1 MYRCVVITDDKTVI
15 LCIRIINILLKL
27 SEWVNCLPSVGH
39 RRICSCH
46 RELCIN
52 SVTSPFLGTRGLDG
66 SMRGGQFRCPPP
78 QIASLGKQ
86 EWSDQW
92 GPHHSKRDVISPQN
106 ISSETCW
113 IFPESQLS
121 HCLVMEDGLCSP
133 ACIWV
138 HYCLVLDSF
147 SSWQAQHLF
156 TLFFHLPAQPVHDR
170 TPVFH
175 HIMVRPGRESHP
187 WLVRKGSRG
196 LHASR
201 VAEKNNSV
209 IFCAFL
215 NGWLMGWKL
224 RENSGK
230 K

>member
-78 QIASLGKQ
+78 PNCLLREAGVVWPVGTPPQQAWCDFPPKHLLRDLLNISWKPIISLPGYGRWSLFSDLYLGPLLSCSGLLLLLTSTASLHSVLSPSCSACSWQNACVPPYNGMARQGIASLACAKGIK
-86 EWSDQW
+86 
-92 GPHHSKRDVISPQN
+92 GAACV
-106 ISSETCW
+106 TC
-113 IFPESQLS
+113 
-121 HCLVMEDGLCSP
+121 G
-133 ACIWV
+133 
-138 HYCLVLDSF
+138 
-147 SSWQAQHLF
+147 
-156 TLFFHLPAQPVHDR
+156 
-170 TPVFH
+170 
-175 HIMVRPGRESHP
+175 
-187 WLVRKGSRG
+187 
-196 LHASR
+196 
-201 VAEKNNSV
+201 
-209 IFCAFL
+209 
-215 NGWLMGWKL
+215 
-224 RENSGK
+224 GK